1 MEPYTQWGLPPGA
14 KARLGKGAIG
24 RIRYSPDGAQLA
36 VTGPLGIWLYD
47 VHTCTEVALLKS
59 DQIDETT
66 QLPLSWTGT
75 TLVNLNWDDTIS
87 LWDIDTGNQLALLS
101 GHTNWVG
108 TVAFS
113 PDGYTLASASAD
125 GTVRLWNATTGHSL
139 TVLKGHTSVVFTVAF
154 SPDSRILVSY
164 VVAFSPDGWT
174 LASAGQDGKIR
185 LWDPI
190 NGNLIAVMS
199 GHIDDVDGLAFSLLM
214 VKPLPVQVTAP
225 SFCGTLKLSETHIVK
240 THFN

>member
-24 RIRYSPDGAQLA
+24 RIRYSPDRAQLA

-125 GTVRLWNATTGHSL
+125 GTV
-139 TVLKGHTSVVFTVAF
+139 
-154 SPDSRILVSY
+154 
-164 VVAFSPDGWT
+164 
-174 LASAGQDGKIR
+174 
-185 LWDPI
+185 
-190 NGNLIAVMS
+190 
-199 GHIDDVDGLAFSLLM
+199 
-214 VKPLPVQVTAP
+214 
-225 SFCGTLKLSETHIVK
+225 
-240 THFN
+240 

>member
-1 MEPYTQWGLPPGA
+1 M
-14 KARLGKGAIG
+14 
-24 RIRYSPDGAQLA
+24 
-36 VTGPLGIWLYD
+36 
-47 VHTCTEVALLKS
+47 ALLKS

-113 PDGYTLASASAD
+113 PDG
-125 GTVRLWNATTGHSL
+125 
-139 TVLKGHTSVVFTVAF
+139 
-154 SPDSRILVSY
+154 
-164 VVAFSPDGWT
+164 WT

-214 VKPLPVQVTAP
+214 VKPLLVQVTAP
-225 SFCGTLKLSETHIVK
+225 SFCGTLKLSETHIVE